1 MSKKQWMALLMMFF
15 AYLLFGTGIFYYLES
30 GDEIEK
36 TQKARRERI
45 EINELLHEHYLP
57 HTKEDQHEIFEKLS
71 QYCGKSVKNYSE
83 GEEDP
88 LKWDFYNT
96 FYFSYTVVSTIGY
109 GNLAPTKLSS
119 RIVMIFYAIIGIPI
133 NGILLANLGDFFSS
147 VFIKAHRN
155 YKSYKQEDDCQ
166 KKPKETKKFTFFFQI
181 LMYLVPGF
189 VIFIFFPAFIFS
201 YVEEWTYD
209 QSVYYA
215 FVTLT
220 TIGFGDLVAGQNSPG
235 GNFFVG
241 TYKAFLIIWIS
252 FGLGYIVMIMT
263 FITRGFKSKKITQL
277 EHKLAMNIKH
287 TQNKVFNQLTRDIN
301 YLRRIFNELQLSK
314 VKRIYMDDDDY
325 DTPPATLMRSNSFP
339 DLRQLVYGG
348 LEPITPPHPRRRANS
363 EVVPMERTVARVVSE
378 TDLQRI
384 DKNATFATHAMVQP
398 AEMLARLVNI
408 LGYIPPPPDDDEQI
422 DMDPR
427 GVQGFSDKEI
437 LSGERNA
444 TESSWKLGGD
454 RIPWSRKPRS
464 RATSEVRLDPSFEP
478 GVQSNQE
485 WTWSG
490 PAASRKIQ
498 EIMKARKNGA
508 SLSKDRDSGK
518 DKECKSLF
526 PLNLPKSVPLPRWI
540 KQLSTKKDG
549 RTRNSVSVGD
559 LESNDDDYLSNV
571 TGYTDRSTYFTHT
584 GAADLSTSLEGSS
597 LLEET
602 TLADFIRA
610 LTALHSHVGAVPD
623 EFIKKPQRKMG
634 TASLTPP
641 KLPSLFTLFAPPT
654 ESSSVP
660 QSNQNTVTGAAARRF
675 SLRTV
680 ENSSPLYQRKNSLAP
695 AKPRNRRFSLRPVVT
710 PLGTTPQA
718 SPYLSNLRKDSS
730 SPPPAYS
737 ANFTFEGSKEPLV
750 SMEGAPGVSSPVST
764 PAHRLSLHNSN
775 IPGADSQVPAA
786 KGLSSRWRAGILQR
800 QLNQRRVRAFSLSDV
815 NSDRS
820 QTATDRNNSISP
832 LALDPA
838 VKTTTFG
845 PRDPSNKFST
855 QKTVTIVSP
864 SHENRGKTTDSKQS
878 SAPTRRPFLR
888 ALSALN
894 NPFSNSQVE
903 SRTTYTNPFVIDM
916 ESPELAATSEDLQ
929 SRNVSQ
935 GLMEVKN
942 IKTVPLTRDL
952 TDGSTSSDPTIVVIP
967 GNDNNKINDDKID
980 RENASACATTGTGT
994 GIKSD
999 SKFVSG
1005 IMDNISREIDSIHI
1019 SNPSISN
1026 WTDVRR
1032 DVGRKVS
1039 TVSECSSRD
1048 SSSESI
1054 KNSDKPRVSIDSYK
1068 SLIDDKIDR
1077 PSEDPFLRYSKA
1089 SKQLNDNLR
1098 DESSS
1103 SHEQTKVPTGL
1114 GDSPRESST

>member
-1 MSKKQWMALLMMFF
+1 MSKKQWMVLLMIFF
-15 AYLLFGTGIFYYLES
+15 AYLLFGTGLFFYLES
-30 GDEIEK
+30 QDEIEK
-36 TQKARRERI
+36 VQKARQERI
-45 EINELLHEHYLP
+45 EINELLHKYYVP
-57 HTKEDQHEIFEKLS
+57 DTKKDQHEIFEKLS

-155 YKSYKQEDDCQ
+155 YKSYKEDDCQ
-166 KKPKETKKFTFFFQI
+166 KPKETKKFTFFFQI
-181 LMYLVPGF
+181 LMYLVPGI
-189 VIFIFFPAFIFS
+189 VVFIFFPAFIFS

-241 TYKAFLIIWIS
+241 SYKAFLIIWIS

-277 EHKLAMNIKH
+277 EHKLAVNIKH

-314 VKRIYMDDDDY
+314 VKRIYVDDEY
-325 DTPPATLMRSNSFP
+325 DAPPATLMRSNSFP

-348 LEPITPPHPRRRANS
+348 LEPFTPPHPRRRANS
-363 EVVPMERTVARVVSE
+363 EVVPMEVLVPRVVSE

-408 LGYIPPPPDDDEQI
+408 LGYIPPPPDDDEQV

-437 LSGERNA
+437 LSGERGP
-444 TESSWKLGGD
+444 EPSWQVGGD

-464 RATSEVRLDPSFEP
+464 RATSEVRLDPSYNPE
-478 GVQSNQE
+478 QTNQE

-498 EIMKARKNGA
+498 ELMRARKNGQ
-508 SLSKDRDSGK
+508 SSKDRD
-518 DKECKSLF
+518 KESKSLF

-540 KQLSTKKDG
+540 KQLSTKKDA

-559 LESNDDDYLSNV
+559 LDSNDDDYLTNV
-571 TGYTDRSTYFTHT
+571 TSYTDRSTYFTHT
-584 GAADLSTSLEGSS
+584 GAADLSSTLEGSS

-610 LTALHSHVGAVPD
+610 LTALHSQVGAVPD
-623 EFIKKPQRKMG
+623 EYMKKPQRKMG

-641 KLPSLFTLFAPPT
+641 KLPSLFTLFAPP
-654 ESSSVP
+654 ESASSVP

-680 ENSSPLYQRKNSLAP
+680 ENSSASSPIYQRKNSLAV
-695 AKPRNRRFSLRPVVT
+695 KPRNRRFSLRPVV
-710 PLGTTPQA
+710 TPQA

-737 ANFTFEGSKEPLV
+737 ANLPFEGSKEPLV
-750 SMEGAPGVSSPVST
+750 SMESAPGVSSPV
-764 PAHRLSLHNSN
+764 HRVSLRTGD
-775 IPGADSQVPAA
+775 PPA
-786 KGLSSRWRAGILQR
+786 KGLSSRWRQEILQR
-800 QLNQRRVRAFSLSDV
+800 QLNRRVRAFSLSDV
-815 NSDRS
+815 NTDGAQSNDRS
-820 QTATDRNNSISP
+820 NSISP

-838 VKTTTFG
+838 VRTTTFG
-845 PRDPSNKFST
+845 PRDPTNKFSV

-864 SHENRGKTTDSKQS
+864 NQGQVNQTGGKTTDAKQ
-878 SAPTRRPFLR
+878 RRPFLT

-894 NPFSNSQVE
+894 NPFAGNTVE
-903 SRTTYTNPFVIDM
+903 SKTTYTNPFVIDLD
-916 ESPELAATSEDLQ
+916 SPELGACDALSG
-929 SRNVSQ
+929 RNVSQ

-942 IKTVPLTRDL
+942 IKTAPLTRDFKQEFN
-952 TDGSTSSDPTIVVIP
+952 GSDPVVVLVP
-967 GNDNNKINDDKID
+967 EDDEKKVEGKGKMDID
-980 RENASACATTGTGT
+980 SDIDC
-994 GIKSD
+994 KS
-999 SKFVSG
+999 VSG
-1005 IMDNISREIDSIHI
+1005 RRDNILREIDAVKIEAGS
-1019 SNPSISN
+1019 SNSPIGN
-1026 WTDVRR
+1026 WSDVR
-1032 DVGRKVS
+1032 RKVS
-1039 TVSECSSRD
+1039 TVSECSSRE
-1048 SSSESI
+1048 SSYEGR
-1054 KNSDKPRVSIDSYK
+1054 KNSDKPRVSVDSYK
-1068 SLIDDKIDR
+1068 PLIDDKIDR
-1077 PSEDPFLRYSKA
+1077 PAEDPFLRYSRA
-1089 SKQLNDNLR
+1089 SRQINDNSGS
-1098 DESSS
+1098 DSMKI
-1103 SHEQTKVPTGL
+1103 KVSTGL

>member
-1 MSKKQWMALLMMFF
+1 MVLLMIFF
-15 AYLLFGTGIFYYLES
+15 AYLLFGTGLFFYLES
-30 GDEIEK
+30 QDEIEK
-36 TQKARRERI
+36 VQKARQERI
-45 EINELLHEHYLP
+45 EINELLHKYYVP
-57 HTKEDQHEIFEKLS
+57 DTKEDQHEIFKKLS
-71 QYCGKSVKNYSE
+71 QYCGKSVKNYSA

-155 YKSYKQEDDCQ
+155 YKSYKEDDCQ

-181 LMYLVPGF
+181 LMYLIPGI
-189 VIFIFFPAFIFS
+189 VVFIFFPAFIFS

-220 TIGFGDLVAGQNSPG
+220 TIGFGDLVAGQNSPD

-277 EHKLAMNIKH
+277 EHKLAVNIKH

-314 VKRIYMDDDDY
+314 VKRIYVDDEY
-325 DTPPATLMRSNSFP
+325 DLPPATLRRSNSFP

-348 LEPITPPHPRRRANS
+348 LEPFVPPHPRRRANS
-363 EVVPMERTVARVVSE
+363 EVVPMEVVVPRVVSE

-408 LGYIPPPPDDDEQI
+408 LGYIPPPPDDDEQV

-437 LSGERNA
+437 LSGERGP
-444 TESSWKLGGD
+444 ESSWQVGGD

-464 RATSEVRLDPSFEP
+464 RATSEVRLDPSYNPE
-478 GVQSNQE
+478 QTNQE

-498 EIMKARKNGA
+498 ELMRARKNGQ
-508 SLSKDRDSGK
+508 SSKDRER

-540 KQLSTKKDG
+540 KQLSTKKDA

-559 LESNDDDYLSNV
+559 LDSNDDDYLTNP

-584 GAADLSTSLEGSS
+584 GAADLSSTLEGSS

-610 LTALHSHVGAVPD
+610 LTALHSQVGAVPD
-623 EFIKKPQRKMG
+623 EYMKKPQRKMG

-641 KLPSLFTLFAPPT
+641 KLPSLFTLFAPP
-654 ESSSVP
+654 ESTSSVP
-660 QSNQNTVTGAAARRF
+660 QSSQSTVTGAASRRF

-680 ENSSPLYQRKNSLAP
+680 ENSSSSPIYQRKNSLAVK
-695 AKPRNRRFSLRPVVT
+695 ARNRRFSLRPVV
-710 PLGTTPQA
+710 TPQA

-737 ANFTFEGSKEPLV
+737 ANLPFEGSKEPLV
-750 SMEGAPGVSSPVST
+750 SLESAPGVSSPVH
-764 PAHRLSLHNSN
+764 PQRMSLRNGSSVE
-775 IPGADSQVPAA
+775 PTA
-786 KGLSSRWRAGILQR
+786 KGLSSRWRQEILQR
-800 QLNQRRVRAFSLSDV
+800 QLNRRVRAFSLSDV
-815 NSDRS
+815 NTDGVQGNSNDRG
-820 QTATDRNNSISP
+820 NSISP

-838 VKTTTFG
+838 VRTTTFG
-845 PRDPSNKFST
+845 PRDPGNKFSV

-864 SHENRGKTTDSKQS
+864 NQGQVGQSGQSGQGGGKISEAKQ
-878 SAPTRRPFLR
+878 RRPFLR

-894 NPFSNSQVE
+894 NPFAGNIGE
-903 SRTTYTNPFVIDM
+903 NKTTYTNPFVIDLD
-916 ESPELAATSEDLQ
+916 SPELG

-942 IKTVPLTRDL
+942 IKTVPLTREFKE
-952 TDGSTSSDPTIVVIP
+952 GFNGSDPVVVLVP
-967 GNDNNKINDDKID
+967 DDDNGDKMRDNSSKSCIYEEGKIKMDVERDIESNID
-980 RENASACATTGTGT
+980 RKE
-994 GIKSD
+994 
-999 SKFVSG
+999 VSE
-1005 IMDNISREIDSIHI
+1005 RIDAVKMEAGLGN
-1019 SNPSISN
+1019 SNTIGN
-1026 WTDVRR
+1026 WSDVR
-1032 DVGRKVS
+1032 RKVS
-1039 TVSECSSRD
+1039 TVSECSSRE
-1048 SSSESI
+1048 SSYDGR
-1054 KNSDKPRVSIDSYK
+1054 KNSDKPRVSVDSYK
-1068 SLIDDKIDR
+1068 PLVDDKIDR
-1077 PSEDPFLRYSKA
+1077 PDEDPFLRYSRA
-1089 SKQLNDNLR
+1089 SRQR
-1098 DESSS
+1098 EESEPSGS
-1103 SHEQTKVPTGL
+1103 DSGKIKIPTGL